1 MHGARAGRLPTR
13 PGRRVLLQLGRCMAT
28 QDFTAA
34 HDAFTKSE
42 ALFQAC
48 NDQWGATTALSKLGY
63 LLINLRPSYAE
74 AWRCLVQSVAGYR
87 ALSDEIGLSKA
98 LIDLSLAAR
107 YIRHIPESLAL
118 AREAYALAQASA
130 NPRMIAQAA
139 SNLGAAL
146 FWDNTYPEAYE
157 TLRSALEIAQELGDQ
172 AELSNYYYRLG
183 NATAYL
189 GRYAEARASYTSGL
203 AVAQRVDDALE
214 TCEIQVALA
223 WVALAEGNAR
233 EAFRLAEEAFA
244 LSVRLG
250 ESQLRWQALTIS
262 ALAARRL
269 GTSMRA
275 RVDTMAALRFGLST
289 QTTVLWGLCTAALLL
304 ADSGKPERA
313 AEVVAFAL
321 QTHVMDNRLT
331 QDFILRELRAILAA
345 LPPDVA
351 AAARARGEGRDY
363 WEAVAELL
371 GELEAEGWESER

>member
-1 MHGARAGRLPTR
+1 
-13 PGRRVLLQLGRCMAT
+13 
-28 QDFTAA
+28 
-34 HDAFTKSE
+34 
-42 ALFQAC
+42 
-48 NDQWGATTALSKLGY
+48 
-63 LLINLRPSYAE
+63 
-74 AWRCLVQSVAGYR
+74 
-87 ALSDEIGLSKA
+87 
-98 LIDLSLAAR
+98 
-107 YIRHIPESLAL
+107 
-118 AREAYALAQASA
+118 
-130 NPRMIAQAA
+130 MIAQAA